1 MVRYAA
7 MGRVMH
13 HNVINMIGMNGGFD
27 GLWLDHEHVGFS
39 MENLEIATAV
49 ARSQNLDCFVRI
61 APTDY
66 ALFTK
71 CLEAGAGGVMAAMV
85 YSAEQAEQIVR
96 WTKFAPRGQRG
107 LNVSGFD
114 GRFTL
119 TPLAKF
125 TQEAN
130 EKNWVAIQI
139 ETLSSVECVDEIA
152 AIDGVDLLFVG
163 PSDLSQALG
172 VTGDFMHPKCQEA
185 IDKVVRH
192 DWPGNVRELRNVVER
207 AYSLSLTKTI
217 TADNVFFSD
226 LGLDSRA
233 SADHFSPVSLAEM
246 EKRHIEATLR
256 FTKWVKREASRILDI
271 ERSTLDRKLAAYGIN
286 RPDDIV

>member
-1 MVRYAA
+1 MQRTKEKLTRGEVVRYAA
-7 MGRVMH
+7 LGRVMH
-13 HNVINMIGMNGGFD
+13 HNVINMIGFSGGFD
-27 GLWLDHEHVGFS
+27 GPWLDHEHVGFS

-66 ALFTK
+66 ALVTK
-71 CLEAGAGGVMAAMV
+71 CLEAGAGGVMAAMI
-85 YSAEQAEQIVR
+85 YSVEQAEEFVR
-96 WTKFAPRGQRG
+96 WAKFAPRGNRG

-119 TPLAKF
+119 LPLAKF

-130 EKNWVAIQI
+130 ANNFVAIQI

-172 VTGDFMHPKCQEA
+172 VTGDFMHPKCLEA
-185 IDKVVRH
+185 IDKVAAACRKHNKPWGAVTPNPEHCEMLHSKGCRM
-192 DWPGNVRELRNVVER
+192 
-207 AYSLSLTKTI
+207 LSVT
-217 TADNVFFSD
+217 N
-226 LGLDSRA
+226 DSRVVQA
-233 SADHFSPVSLAEM
+233 GLSA
-246 EKRHIEATLR
+246 
-256 FTKWVKREASRILDI
+256 VKTNFA
-271 ERSTLDRKLAAYGIN
+271 KFFA
-286 RPDDIV
+286 

>member
-1 MVRYAA
+1 MQRTKEKLARGEVVRYAA
-7 MGRVMH
+7 LGRVMH
-13 HNVINMIGMNGGFD
+13 HNVINMIGFNGGFD

-66 ALFTK
+66 ALVTK
-71 CLEAGAGGVMAAMV
+71 CLEAGAGGIMAAMV
-85 YSAEQAEQIVR
+85 YTAKQADEIVR
-96 WTKFAPRGQRG
+96 WAKFAPRGQRG

-119 TPLAKF
+119 TPVPQF
-125 TQEAN
+125 VQEAN
-130 EKNWVAIQI
+130 QKHFVAIQI

-185 IDKVVRH
+185 IDKVAAACRKHNKPWGAVTPNAEHCGMLYDKGCRM
-192 DWPGNVRELRNVVER
+192 
-207 AYSLSLTKTI
+207 LSVT
-217 TADNVFFSD
+217 N
-226 LGLDSRA
+226 DSRIVQA
-233 SADHFSPVSLAEM
+233 GLNA
-246 EKRHIEATLR
+246 
-256 FTKWVKREASRILDI
+256 VKSNFA
-271 ERSTLDRKLAAYGIN
+271 KFFA
-286 RPDDIV
+286 